1 MFRVCAENSESAP
14 PTEAAEQEFTSSPP
28 VSSRDV
34 RKRAPKR
41 GRGGNRLADDDAV
54 SSGRKAKRAH
64 RESGDGASIGVA
76 RQTESA
82 VPTLGKS
89 KCFRDVRQKLND
101 AFERGDFA
109 TKPIDPVAMTF
120 ASLQLR
126 KQHARDDIDEQIKD
140 YALRVQELKRDF
152 DAAPKYTSAAL
163 VERVD
168 VKLNSVA
175 KTNDVRHEVQRL
187 DGGGVQID
195 ALRTRDVPKLL
206 AGIKCFVCH
215 GYGSPRLFCRNGH
228 TICEDCDKSPK
239 VATLNVCGL
248 CDAPRLRGGV
258 RLPAVLD
265 DMYADAQDQVC
276 PLCTD
281 DTPRSVKE
289 LLRHVHHCSAV
300 RTEEIRTNKYELMA
314 TRERWEMEACAIL
327 GRPEFV
333 DEIRER
339 MTVAFAHELYES
351 DKKIDRLEKQLLAV
365 ERLNSELE
373 KEAAD
378 TKELNAEL
386 VAEIKNR
393 QKRDRDESASVMN
406 ADSKRVPEKSKRLRR
421 ELREEL

>member
-1 MFRVCAENSESAP
+1 MTERDHPLDSSPDSHPRSSKYCPFFPVQTPEEPFLQADALDLSLRLIRLQNELVVGKRIDVELSEAKFRPRTSATMCRDS
-14 PTEAAEQEFTSSPP
+14 TEAEYKLTRSVP
-28 VSSRDV
+28 VMC
-34 RKRAPKR
+34 
-41 GRGGNRLADDDAV
+41 
-54 SSGRKAKRAH
+54 
-64 RESGDGASIGVA
+64 
-76 RQTESA
+76 Q
-82 VPTLGKS
+82 
-89 KCFRDVRQKLND
+89 
-101 AFERGDFA
+101 
-109 TKPIDPVAMTF
+109 
-120 ASLQLR
+120 
-126 KQHARDDIDEQIKD
+126 
-140 YALRVQELKRDF
+140 
-152 DAAPKYTSAAL
+152 
-163 VERVD
+163 
-168 VKLNSVA
+168 
-175 KTNDVRHEVQRL
+175 
-187 DGGGVQID
+187 
-195 ALRTRDVPKLL
+195 KLL